1 MRKSK
6 AIASQRPCRV
16 RQRVG
21 YALLIFIGV
30 TALRGQ
36 TPPISA
42 ESPPPAWHYYYFKK
56 PRSLTLDVTRVA
68 IHPVV
73 PSGAYPPSRLAGE
86 SDQEDMSL
94 PMTGWR
100 VPFLDTADRNADGI
114 QRLVAD
120 ALKSPEVAFVSPLFS
135 SDTGGTVVVMPE
147 ILVGFDEDVDE
158 TQAAALLDNAQ
169 AGEVLARHWS
179 GMRNVYRLRSPL
191 RSGFEVLAV
200 ANRLAESDGV
210 LFAEP
215 NVFFSGRGGLIPN
228 DPFFSMS
235 WGLHNIGQ
243 SLGAVDIDLDAPEAW
258 DITLGGADQVV
269 VIIDTGVDPFHP
281 DLNLIS
287 GADTTDDGP
296 GDGRPFNSFDNHG
309 TAVAG
314 CVSAKINNWM
324 GSAGIAPASKVA
336 SARTFRTVSA
346 DGGWVS
352 QSSWTVEALS
362 WAESIGARITNNS
375 NAYDFISAAIDT
387 KYAQT
392 RDNGMIHFASVHN
405 DGEEIITYPALL
417 PSVNAVAAVDRFGK
431 RPWFGNY
438 GPGVDFAA
446 PGHEILST
454 DRSGA
459 DGYVAGDYL
468 IGSGTSFAAPYAAG
482 VAALILSR
490 NPTLASPTVERILN
504 DTCTDLGEPGYDL
517 EFGWGVVNAAQAVA
531 MADPAMTG
539 ACCVAGKCQDDV
551 TAVACQ
557 SQGGD
562 QPDGRWFGGKP
573 CTSILCPPANTRCE
587 VAAVISDSDQFMFD
601 NSTLTNLP
609 APVYDCGLGDFHDGT
624 LWFKFT
630 ASQTSVRIHTCGS
643 SALDSTF
650 AVYDACGASREIGCG
665 EDDERCA
672 ASPFLSDQC
681 VVGLTPGE
689 DYYIQFSAWSS
700 GDRGA
705 YSLSLQSP
713 CPPAA
718 PLPEANPVPRTR
730 ALALWVAP
738 SPLSTTAPG
747 SESAIR
753 VTLLDLQNPDPPNSP
768 AYPAPDF
775 SSFESG
781 PNCSDPL
788 QCVRWVGRPY
798 EYQNHASVPAS
809 GTFRSAR
816 LQCTPYYHNWTTEGL
831 VHVIGAEIMPSSTYD
846 VQLVPIECAGNES
859 NCAGVSAALSITTAR
874 HGDVV
879 APFNPPNQIPQPDA
893 LDISALVDRFKFL
906 PGAPSKPS
914 AQIQPNSPEPN
925 QDVSGLEILAGV
937 DAFKGLAYPFHGPC
951 PCPSTVTCNLTPCN
965 SVNAC
970 SGGTCTKV
978 CTGGT
983 KDGNPCNDDIHCPS
997 GMCGAGYCRDA
1008 CKRCTP

>member
-1 MRKSK
+1 MSQGWP
-6 AIASQRPCRV
+6 IASQRRHRV
-16 RQRVG
+16 RTRILC
-21 YALLIFIGV
+21 ALLVLVGV
-30 TALRGQ
+30 TAVRGQ
-36 TPPISA
+36 LRTASTEA
-42 ESPPPAWHYYYFKK
+42 SPPSWHYYYFKK
-56 PRSLTLDVTRVA
+56 PRALTLDVTRVA
-68 IHPVV
+68 IHPANE
-73 PSGAYPPSRLAGE
+73 SGATRLSRLAGE
-86 SDQEDMSL
+86 SDQVDESF
-94 PMTGWR
+94 PITGWK
-100 VPFLDTADRNADGI
+100 VPFLDTADRNPEGI
-114 QRLVAD
+114 QRLVDD
-120 ALKSPEVAFVSPLFS
+120 ALRSSDVAFVSPVFR
-135 SDTGGTVVVMPE
+135 SDTGGIVVVTPE
-147 ILVGFDEDVDE
+147 ILIGFDQNVDE
-158 TQAAALLDNAQ
+158 AAASALLDNAQ
-169 AGEVLARHWS
+169 AGEILAQHWS

-215 NVFFSGRGGLIPN
+215 DVLFSGRGGLIPN
-228 DPFFSMS
+228 DPYFSMS

-243 SLGAVDIDLDAPEAW
+243 SLGTIDVDMDASEAW
-258 DITLGGADQVV
+258 DITTGSPDQIVV
-269 VIIDTGVDPFHP
+269 VIDTGVDPFHP
-281 DLNLIS
+281 DLNLVP

-296 GDGRPFNSFDNHG
+296 SDGRPFNSFDNHG

-336 SARTFRTVSA
+336 SARAFRAVNA
-346 DGGWVS
+346 NGGWVT
-352 QSSWTVEALS
+352 QSSWTVEALN

-375 NAYDFISAAIDT
+375 NAYDFSSAAIDT

-454 DRSGA
+454 DRSGT

-490 NPTLASPTVERILN
+490 NPTLASLTVEQILN
-504 DTCTDLGEPGYDL
+504 DTCMDLGDPGYDL
-517 EFGWGVVNAAQAVA
+517 QFGWGVVNAAQAVA

-539 ACCVAGKCQDDV
+539 ACCVAGKCQNDV
-551 TAVACQ
+551 TAEACE

-562 QPDGRWFGGKP
+562 QPGGRWFGGKP
-573 CTSILCPPANTRCE
+573 CAIVTCPPANTRCE
-587 VAAVISDSDQFMFD
+587 VATVISDNNEFTFD

-650 AVYDACGASREIGCG
+650 AVYDTCGASYEIGCG

-672 ASPFLSDQC
+672 ISPYLSDQC
-681 VVGLTPGE
+681 VVGLMPGE

-700 GDRGA
+700 GDRGT

-718 PLPEANPVPRTR
+718 PLPEAKSAPRTR

-738 SPLSTTAPG
+738 TPPATAAPTG
-747 SESAIR
+747 ESALR
-753 VTLLDLQNPDPPNSP
+753 VTLLDLQNPDPPNFP
-768 AYPAPDF
+768 VNPAPDF
-775 SSFESG
+775 SLFESG
-781 PNCSDPL
+781 PNCSDPW
-788 QCVRWVGRPY
+788 QCVRWVGEPY
-798 EYQNHASVPAS
+798 EYQNQASVPAS
-809 GTFRSAR
+809 GTFLSAR
-816 LQCTPYYHNWTTEGL
+816 LQCTPYYHTWTAEGL
-831 VHVIGAEIMPSSTYD
+831 IHVIGAEIMPSSTYD
-846 VQLVPIECAGNES
+846 VQLVPIECAGNEADCPS
-859 NCAGVSAALSITTAR
+859 ISAALRLTTAR
-874 HGDVV
+874 HGDVT
-879 APFNPPNQIPQPDA
+879 APFSPPTQSQQPDG
-893 LDISALVDRFKFL
+893 LDISALVDRFKFV
-906 PGAPSKPS
+906 PGAPPKPS
-914 AQIQPNSPEPN
+914 AQIQPNVPEPN
-925 QDVSGLEILAGV
+925 QDVSGLEIVACV
-937 DAFKGLAYPFHGPC
+937 DAFKGLAYPYHGPC
-951 PCPSTVTCNLTPCN
+951 PCPSTVTCNLTPCS
-965 SVNAC
+965 SVNSC
-970 SGGTCTKV
+970 SGGTCVKI
-978 CTGGT
+978 CIGGT
-983 KDGNPCNDDIHCPS
+983 KDGNPCDDDIHCPS
-997 GMCGAGYCRDA
+997 GTCGTGYCRDA